1 MDVCTLGYQLHQQ
14 RKMER
19 EIRIIVV
26 STSLLYF
33 LFRFSFLLRFFVS
46 HFIFIIPIDTYNTT
60 GACRLDN
67 NGKIMTAVSNVMTH
81 SLFASSFFSKMMHR
95 LGTLWQQIKK
105 PRKKGTAS
113 SSITSSSS
121 SLATRTSTNY
131 KTRWN
136 GKAFFAP
143 SSSTTSKEGN
153 NAGTTVTTARILG
166 RGSNRFER
174 TLRNN
179 MDTTTTTTTTANSSS
194 GSSSSRKQHNNDN
207 AAPVIFTKHDFEYCL
222 QESALGLTTVPPSH
236 TNSDINTNTNTNSN
250 TSLCLK
256 YTNYQA
262 PLSLWYTMQ
271 DELRIVT
278 LPKTVLASNE
288 TQQQQ
293 QQQQQQV
300 LLGIGY
306 MAWSGGIWNA
316 SPFVLWRA

>member
-1 MDVCTLGYQLHQQ
+1 
-14 RKMER
+14 MEC
-19 EIRIIVV
+19 EIRIIAV
-26 STSLLYF
+26 SNSPLFF
-33 LFRFSFLLRFFVS
+33 LFRCSFLLRFFVS

-60 GACRLDN
+60 DACRLDN
-67 NGKIMTAVSNVMTH
+67 NGKIMTTVSNLMTH
-81 SLFASSFFSKMMHR
+81 SLFASSFFSKLMHK
-95 LGTLWQQIKK
+95 LGTLWHQIKK
-105 PRKKGTAS
+105 TRKKGTAS
-113 SSITSSSS
+113 SSIPSSSS
-121 SLATRTSTNY
+121 ATRTSTNY

-143 SSSTTSKEGN
+143 SSSTKSKEGN
-153 NAGTTVTTARILG
+153 NAGTTVTTARTLG

-179 MDTTTTTTTTANSSS
+179 MDTTTTTTTAN
-194 GSSSSRKQHNNDN
+194 SSSSRKQHNKDN
-207 AAPVIFTKHDFEYCL
+207 AAPVVFTKHDFEYCL
-222 QESALGLTTVPPSH
+222 QESALGLTAVPPSR
-236 TNSDINTNTNTNSN
+236 TNSNINTNTNTNSN

-293 QQQQQQV
+293 QV

>member
-1 MDVCTLGYQLHQQ
+1 M
-14 RKMER
+14 
-19 EIRIIVV
+19 
-26 STSLLYF
+26 
-33 LFRFSFLLRFFVS
+33 
-46 HFIFIIPIDTYNTT
+46 TT
-60 GACRLDN
+60 
-67 NGKIMTAVSNVMTH
+67 VSNLMTH
-81 SLFASSFFSKMMHR
+81 SLFASSLFSKMMQK

-105 PRKKGTAS
+105 QRKKGTAS
-113 SSITSSSS
+113 SSIPSSSS
-121 SLATRTSTNY
+121 ATRTSTNY

-136 GKAFFAP
+136 GKAFFPP

-153 NAGTTVTTARILG
+153 NAGTTVTTERTLG

-179 MDTTTTTTTTANSSS
+179 MDTTTTTTANSSS
-194 GSSSSRKQHNNDN
+194 SSSGKQHNKDK
-207 AAPVIFTKHDFEYCL
+207 AAPVVFTKHDFEYCL
-222 QESALGLTTVPPSH
+222 RESALGLTTG
-236 TNSDINTNTNTNSN
+236 NTNSN

-256 YTNYQA
+256 YTNHQA

-278 LPKTVLASNE
+278 LPKTVLASTLSNE
-288 TQQQQ
+288 A